1 MRSLL
6 TAALI
11 PAAASAYVFSTARTP
26 VGLRATAPTMKVES
40 WYDQGFRLSEEIE
53 GRVVQLEAGTEPDA
67 TPAAYKP
74 TDREIANEMRAMSRL
89 KGFAV
94 YESPEDKRARAI
106 QRIVDKQPEPG
117 QGRVVQLE
125 VGTESDATPAAYKP
139 TDREIANEMRAM
151 SRLKGFAVYESPE
164 DKRAR
169 AIQRIVDK
177 QPEPGQ
183 RREAYYCNEQGCWVA
198 QQYFCNDTGCWI
210 VDPTAVDERTSGG
223 KSAKVPVSSGAVAVQ
238 ENTIV
243 QEGIFAPAVKLTAD
257 VVGRKELNAFRASV
271 IAQHTKVI
279 GAFVDTSESP
289 FGQIALKALFEAACV
304 TRPVTNRAPR
314 SPISPLTA
322 HRTEDSLV
330 GARLLRSNRFSRR
343 DKDGNG
349 TLDKE
354 EVKAALNDLGFTFIN
369 DKQVDTLFKK
379 SDKDDNGAWLADRT
393 RKHYGTRSPKGRVR
407 SLVGRCHRFRGVCE
421 GVAQSAPGEPRQACQ
436 VQWS

>member
-26 VGLRATAPTMKVES
+26 VVLRATAPTMKVES
-40 WYDQGFRLSEEIE
+40 WYDQGLRLSEEIE
-53 GRVVQLEAGTEPDA
+53 GRVVQMEVGSEPNA

-74 TDREIANEMRAMSRL
+74 TDTEIANEMRAMPRL
-89 KGFAV
+89 KGQAV
-94 YESPEDKRARAI
+94 YESPEDKRVRAI
-106 QRIVDKQPEPG
+106 QRI
-117 QGRVVQLE
+117 
-125 VGTESDATPAAYKP
+125 
-139 TDREIANEMRAM
+139 M
-151 SRLKGFAVYESPE
+151 
-164 DKRAR
+164 
-169 AIQRIVDK
+169 DK

-183 RREAYYCNEQGCWVA
+183 RREAYYCTEQGCWVA

-210 VDPTAVDERTSGG
+210 VDPTAVDERTRGG

-238 ENTIV
+238 EKTIV

-257 VVGRKELNAFRASV
+257 VMGRKELNTFRASV

-304 TRPVTNRAPR
+304 TRPITSRAPR

-330 GARLLRSNRFSRR
+330 GARSLRSNRTPYRGLTCGRTFATLQSLFSQGQGRER
-343 DKDGNG
+343 D
-349 TLDKE
+349 
-354 EVKAALNDLGFTFIN
+354 
-369 DKQVDTLFKK
+369 
-379 SDKDDNGAWLADRT
+379 
-393 RKHYGTRSPKGRVR
+393 
-407 SLVGRCHRFRGVCE
+407 
-421 GVAQSAPGEPRQACQ
+421 PRQGGSQ
-436 VQWS
+436 GSVE